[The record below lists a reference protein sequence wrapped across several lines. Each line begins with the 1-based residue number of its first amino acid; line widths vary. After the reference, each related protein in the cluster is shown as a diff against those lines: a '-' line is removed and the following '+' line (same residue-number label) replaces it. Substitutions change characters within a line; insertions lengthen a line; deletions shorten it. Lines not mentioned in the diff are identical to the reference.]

1 MNRTVRNI
9 FIVVAASLVA
19 ICLGASYFAGQSSRK
34 PLICKGLKVVIADS
48 TRNSFISRNDVR
60 KFLESEYGQYKDIP
74 LDSLNLDRIE
84 KVLDSKSAINRTE
97 AFVTKDGT
105 LNITVTQRRPAVRF
119 QGSGWGYYAD
129 AEGRTFPLQSS
140 YASHVPVVDG
150 NIPAMTDTVRI
161 VKTTELVNFLENSS
175 LWKEKFVQ
183 IRIDDKGDI
192 TLIPREGRE
201 RFIIGQPY
209 EIEDK
214 ARKMEMYY
222 THILPEKG
230 EKKYRTVDLRFKGQ
244 IVCR

>member
-1 MNRTVRNI
+1 
-9 FIVVAASLVA
+9 
-19 ICLGASYFAGQSSRK
+19 
-34 PLICKGLKVVIADS
+34 
-48 TRNSFISRNDVR
+48 
-60 KFLESEYGQYKDIP
+60 
-74 LDSLNLDRIE
+74 
-84 KVLDSKSAINRTE
+84 
-97 AFVTKDGT
+97 
-105 LNITVTQRRPAVRF
+105 
-119 QGSGWGYYAD
+119 
-129 AEGRTFPLQSS
+129 
-140 YASHVPVVDG
+140 
-150 NIPAMTDTVRI
+150 MTDTVRI

-222 THILPEKG
+222 THIVPEKG